1 MRGRG
6 RTQGAPPTPETQPRT
21 GVGRGRGLPNTPLAP
36 APSQS
41 TQQPSEAVGESA
53 DRGRPVQPEFQ
64 QQQPQFQQP
73 LQPTESRGYS
83 GGNGGNGAAKR
94 DRGSVRGRTFI
105 TDIIRTKPQNVQSKK
120 GTSGQPVTLLTNYFR
135 LLKQPDW
142 QLYQYRVDFSPP
154 VELRGLRNRLIFEQ
168 KAVLG
173 GYLFDGTLL
182 FLSVKLPEETTQFMS
197 SDRDGHLIQ
206 TTVKFTNRVDM
217 TTAISVQILN
227 LILRRSME
235 ALKLQLVGRNFFDA
249 IAKIDIPQ
257 HQLQLWP
264 GYLTSI
270 RQHESDIMLCA
281 EITNKVMRTETL
293 YDILQNCVQNER
305 TNYKDPFKN
314 VVLGMTVLTAYN
326 NKTYCIDDVDFD
338 KSPSDTFATREG
350 DITFMQ
356 YYRDKYQLTIRDPGQ
371 PLLISKLKERDLR
384 GGQTE
389 NILLIPELC
398 RATGLTDNM
407 RSDHRLMSAVAI
419 YTRLAP
425 KARVERLNAFNQRL
439 QNTTES
445 VNNFKEW
452 NFVLD
457 KDMVQVNGRQL
468 PNEKILFGGNKMAVT
483 NQEADWSREFRN
495 ISMYTAMHLKKWVV
509 IVPQR
514 KRREAED
521 FIGILQKAGVG
532 MRYEIAKPTIK
543 LGGAPW
549 MVEIPKAGLMVVGY
563 DVCHDA
569 KDKSKSY
576 GAIVATMDMKVSQN
590 YFSAV
595 TAHTN
600 GEELSNQLLLN
611 MVKAL
616 NCFKG
621 QHNALP
627 DRIVFYRDGVGE
639 GQTNYVLEHEVKNML
654 ERLNDIYANAGA
666 QLKFHFV
673 VVSKRINTRF
683 FRGAVN
689 PNPGTVVDDVVTLPE
704 RYDFFLNSQFV
715 RNGTVSPTN
724 YNVIYE
730 TPTSALTPDQMQR
743 LSYKMTHL
751 YYNWSGTLAI
761 PAVCQYAHKL
771 AFLVGNFIHQ
781 TPSHLLEKQL
791 YFL

>member
-6 RTQGAPPTPETQPRT
+6 RTQGAAPTPETQPRT
-21 GVGRGRGLPNTPLAP
+21 SVGRGRGLPNIPLAP

-41 TQQPSEAVGESA
+41 AEPTAQQTSQDSQSE
-53 DRGRPVQPEFQ
+53 
-64 QQQPQFQQP
+64 QQPQSQQPQSPQP
-73 LQPTESRGYS
+73 LQPTEPRGYS

-120 GTSGQPVTLLTNYFR
+120 GTSGTPVTLLTNYFR

-154 VELRGLRNRLIFEQ
+154 VELRGLRNRVIFEQ
-168 KAVLG
+168 KSVLG

-182 FLSVKLPEETTQFMS
+182 FLSVKLPQEITQFMS

-206 TTVKFTNRVDM
+206 ATVKYTNRVDM
-217 TTAISVQILN
+217 NTAISVQILN

-281 EITNKVMRTETL
+281 EITNKVMRTETI

-338 KSPSDTFATREG
+338 KSPNDTFSTRDG
-350 DITFMQ
+350 DVTFMQ

-439 QNTTES
+439 QSTTES

-468 PNEKILFGGNKMAVT
+468 PNEKILFGGNKISVT

-495 ISMYTAMHLKKWVV
+495 ISMYTSMHLKKWVV

-521 FIGILQKAGVG
+521 FIGILQKSGMG
-532 MRYEIAKPTIK
+532 MRYEIAKPTIIDIPDDRGQAYALALDQAFRTEPQLIMCIVLNNNADKYGLIKKKCCVERVIPSQVMVLKTITPKQGKDLGSLMSVGTKVVIQINSK

-576 GAIVATMDMKVSQN
+576 GAIVATMDMKSSQN

-595 TAHTN
+595 TQMA
-600 GEELSNQLLLN
+600 
-611 MVKAL
+611 
-616 NCFKG
+616 
-621 QHNALP
+621 
-627 DRIVFYRDGVGE
+627 
-639 GQTNYVLEHEVKNML
+639 
-654 ERLNDIYANAGA
+654 
-666 QLKFHFV
+666 
-673 VVSKRINTRF
+673 
-683 FRGAVN
+683 
-689 PNPGTVVDDVVTLPE
+689 
-704 RYDFFLNSQFV
+704 
-715 RNGTVSPTN
+715 RN
-724 YNVIYE
+724 
-730 TPTSALTPDQMQR
+730 
-743 LSYKMTHL
+743 
-751 YYNWSGTLAI
+751 
-761 PAVCQYAHKL
+761 
-771 AFLVGNFIHQ
+771 
-781 TPSHLLEKQL
+781 
-791 YFL
+791 